1 MAWQYQAS
9 IGVVAVLVVAAILR
23 TFRLDTFPPGLYA
36 DVAANGLDALGVPQH
51 GLQVIYPRGTGNGI
65 EGMIS
70 WLDAISVALVG
81 GQPIALYLTTV
92 VIGLV
97 TLPIHYLLAG
107 RLFGRRVG
115 LISVALLAVSFWAV
129 HYSRLGYRTA
139 LVPLFLDL
147 AFLLLWWAAQRGS
160 PWRWALAGAAIG
172 LGAYTYTSYRLV
184 ALALAGLIVL
194 RIKAGRHLPGTRSS
208 WALYV
213 LAAAVVAAPLW
224 IATLLHPEVLNRAA
238 GVSFLGGGPVWG
250 APFRLV
256 DHAVRTLAAFNFW
269 GDAERQYNVPHLPL
283 FDPLV
288 GLAFLAGIVVAVKRW
303 RESRY
308 ALLLC
313 WLGVFTLVVALSD
326 RTPHMLRG
334 SGLVPAA
341 YLLAAVGLD
350 AVLQKLWPR
359 RAVLAAAAVW
369 AISLAWTVIFYFA
382 VYPTVP
388 GLYIEFMGDRVDVGR
403 FMDATD
409 WNGRQLYVAI
419 TFTNRGTVN
428 PDPFRAIPIQFM
440 TEGHVAWTFLDYR
453 QVAQL
458 PGDAPIAVV
467 VDERDRVVLS
477 SLAARFPDGHVAY
490 VMPLPQRPVAVF
502 LHGDA
507 GTFHPAASRPYSN
520 WNR

>member
-1 MAWQYQAS
+1 
-9 IGVVAVLVVAAILR
+9 VLAILIVAAILR

-36 DVAANGLDALGVPQH
+36 DVAANGLDALRLPRQ
-51 GLQVIYPRGTGNGI
+51 GLHVIYPRGTGNGI
-65 EGMIS
+65 EGMID

-81 GQPIALYLTTV
+81 GRPIALYVTTV

-97 TLPIHYLLAG
+97 TLPVHYLLAS

-115 LISVALLAVSFWAV
+115 LISTALLAVSFWAV

-147 AFLLLWWAAQRGS
+147 SFLLLWWAVRRGGG
-160 PWRWALAGAAIG
+160 WRWALAGAVIG
-172 LGAYTYTSYRLV
+172 LGAYTYTGYRLV
-184 ALALAGLIVL
+184 VLVLAGLIVL
-194 RIKAGRHLPGTRSS
+194 RIRAGRELPGTRSL
-208 WALYV
+208 WVLYV
-213 LAAAVVAAPLW
+213 LAAAVVMAPLV

-238 GVSFLGGGPVWG
+238 GVSFLGGGPLWAAPLRLLDHAWRTIAVFNVWG
-250 APFRLV
+250 DPE
-256 DHAVRTLAAFNFW
+256 H
-269 GDAERQYNVPHLPL
+269 QYNVPHLPL

-288 GLAFLAGIVVAVKRW
+288 GLAFLVGIVVAVRRW

-313 WLGVFTLVVALSD
+313 WLGVFTLVVLLSD

-350 AVLQKLWPR
+350 AVLEKLWPR
-359 RAVLAAAAVW
+359 RVALAAAAVFLV
-369 AISLAWTVIFYFA
+369 SLAWTTVFYFA

-388 GLYIEFMGDRVDVGR
+388 GLYLEFMGDRVDVGR

-409 WNGRQLYVAI
+409 WNGRRVYVAI
-419 TFTNRGTVN
+419 TYTSRGTVK
-428 PDPFRAIPIQFM
+428 PDPFRTIPIQFM
-440 TEGHVAWTFLDYR
+440 TDGHVAWTFLDYR
-453 QVAQL
+453 QVDQL
-458 PGDAPIAVV
+458 PGDVPLAVV
-467 VDERDRVVLS
+467 VDAKDRVVLS
-477 SLAARFPDGHVAY
+477 RLAARFPDGAVAY
-490 VMPLPQRPVAVF
+490 MVPLAQRPVAVF

-507 GTFHPAASRPYSN
+507 GAFHPAASHPYSN
-520 WNR
+520 W

>member
-1 MAWQYQAS
+1 MAWHYQAS
-9 IGVVAVLVVAAILR
+9 IGVLAILVVAAVLR

-65 EGMIS
+65 EGMID

-81 GQPIALYLTTV
+81 GKPIALYLTTV

-97 TLPIHYLLAG
+97 TLPVHYLLAS

-115 LISVALLAVSFWAV
+115 LISTALLAVSFWAV

-147 AFLLLWWAAQRGS
+147 AFLFLWWAARGGS
-160 PWRWALAGAAIG
+160 AWRWAVAGAVIG

-184 ALALAGLIVL
+184 VLVVAGLIVL
-194 RIKAGRHLPGTRSS
+194 RILARRELPGTRSS

-213 LAAAVVAAPLW
+213 LAAAVVAAPLA
-224 IATLLHPEVLNRAA
+224 IATVLHPEVLSRDI
-238 GVSFLGGGPVWG
+238 GVSVLSGGPIASLPG
-250 APFRLV
+250 RLV
-256 DHAVRTLAAFNFW
+256 DHAVRTIAMFNVW
-269 GDAERQYNVPHLPL
+269 GDPERQYNVPHLPL

-288 GLAFLAGIVVAVKRW
+288 GLAFLAGIVVAIERW

-308 ALLLC
+308 ALLLV
-313 WLGVFTLVVALSD
+313 WLGVFTLVVGLSD

-334 SGLVPAA
+334 SGLIPAA

-350 AVLQKLWPR
+350 AVLLKLWPR
-359 RAVLAAAAVW
+359 RAALAAAAVW
-369 AISLAWTVIFYFA
+369 AVSLAWTVVFYFA

-388 GLYIEFMGDRVDVGR
+388 GLYLEFMGDRVDVGR

-409 WNGRQLYVAI
+409 WDGRQLYVAI
-419 TFTNRGTVN
+419 TFTTRGTVK
-428 PDPFRAIPIQFM
+428 PDPFRATPVRFM
-440 TEGHVAWTFLDYR
+440 TAGRVDWTFLDYR
-453 QVAQL
+453 QVEQL
-458 PGDAPIAVV
+458 PGDVPIAVV
-467 VDERDRVVLS
+467 VDARDRVVLS
-477 SLAARFPDGHVAY
+477 RLAERFPDGRVAY
-490 VMPLPQRPVAVF
+490 VVPLPQRPVTVF
-502 LHGDA
+502 LHGDS
-507 GTFHPAASRPYSN
+507 GTFHPASSHPYSN
-520 WNR
+520 W

>member
-1 MAWQYQAS
+1 MLA
-9 IGVVAVLVVAAILR
+9 ILVVAAILR

-36 DVAANGLDALGVPQH
+36 DVAANGLDALGIPKH

-70 WLDAISVALVG
+70 WLDAISVALLG
-81 GQPIALYLTTV
+81 GKPIALYVTTV

-97 TLPIHYLLAG
+97 TLPIHYLVG
-107 RLFGRRVG
+107 SRLFGRRIG
-115 LISVALLAVSFWAV
+115 LISTALLAVSFWAV

-147 AFLLLWWAAQRGS
+147 SFLVLFLAVRRGGN
-160 PWRWALAGAAIG
+160 WRWALAGAVIG
-172 LGAYTYTSYRLV
+172 LGVYTYTGYRLV
-184 ALALAGLIVL
+184 VLVLAGLIVL
-194 RIKAGRHLPGTRSS
+194 RLRAGRRLPGTRSS
-208 WALYV
+208 WTTYIV
-213 LAAAVVAAPLW
+213 AAALVVAPIG
-224 IATLLHPEVLNRAA
+224 IATLLHPDVLNRAA
-238 GVSFLGGGPVWG
+238 GVSVLGGGPILG
-250 APFRLV
+250 LPGRLA
-256 DHAVRTLAAFNFW
+256 DHAWRTIAVFNLW
-269 GDAERQYNVPHLPL
+269 GDPERQYNVPHLPL

-288 GLAFLAGIVVAVKRW
+288 GLAFLAGIVVAVRRW

-308 ALLLC
+308 ALLLL
-313 WLGVFTLVVALSD
+313 WLGVFTLVVGLSD

-334 SGLVPAA
+334 SGLIPAA

-350 AVLQKLWPR
+350 AVLQKVWPR
-359 RAVLAAAAVW
+359 RAALAAAAVW

-388 GLYIEFMGDRVDVGR
+388 GLYIEWMGDRVDVGR

-419 TFTNRGTVN
+419 TYTNRGTVN
-428 PDPFRAIPIQFM
+428 PDPFRTIPIQFM
-440 TEGHVAWTFLDYR
+440 TQGHVSWTFLDYR

-458 PGDAPIAVV
+458 PGDVPIAVV

-477 SLAARFPDGHVAY
+477 RLAERFPDGYVAY
-490 VMPLPQRPVAVF
+490 VLPLPQRPVAIF

-507 GTFHPAASRPYSN
+507 GWFHPALSPPYSN
-520 WNR
+520 W

>member
-1 MAWQYQAS
+1 VLA
-9 IGVVAVLVVAAILR
+9 ILIVATILR
-23 TFRLDTFPPGLYA
+23 TFRLDSFPPGLYA
-36 DVAANGLDALGVPQH
+36 DVAANGLDALGVPRH

-70 WLDAISVALVG
+70 WLDGVSVALVG
-81 GQPIALYLTTV
+81 GKPIALYLTTV

-97 TLPIHYLLAG
+97 TLPIHYLLAR

-115 LISVALLAVSFWAV
+115 LISTALLAVSFWAV

-147 AFLLLWWAAQRGS
+147 AFLLLWWAVRRGTA
-160 PWRWALAGAAIG
+160 WRWALAGAVIG
-172 LGAYTYTSYRLV
+172 LGAYTYTGYRLV
-184 ALALAGLIVL
+184 VLVLAGLIVL
-194 RIKAGRHLPGTRSS
+194 RLRAGRDLPGTRSS
-208 WALYV
+208 WAWYV
-213 LAAAVVAAPLW
+213 LAAAVVMAPLG
-224 IATLLHPEVLNRAA
+224 ITTVLHPEVLNRAA
-238 GVSFLGGGPVWG
+238 GVSVLGGGPIWALPG
-250 APFRLV
+250 RLA
-256 DHAVRTLAAFNFW
+256 DHALRTIAVFNLW
-269 GDAERQYNVPHLPL
+269 GDPERQYNVPHLPL

-288 GLAFLAGIVVAVKRW
+288 GLAFLAGIAVAARRW

-308 ALLLC
+308 ALLLL
-313 WLGVFTLVVALSD
+313 WLGVFTLVVGLSD

-350 AVLQKLWPR
+350 AVLQRLWPR
-359 RAVLAAAAVW
+359 RAALAAVAVW
-369 AISLAWTVIFYFA
+369 VVSLVWTTGFYFA

-419 TFTNRGTVN
+419 TYTKNGTVN
-428 PDPFRAIPIQFM
+428 ADPFRAIPIRYM
-440 TEGHVAWTFLDYR
+440 TAGHVDWTFLDYR
-453 QVAQL
+453 RIGEL
-458 PGDAPIAVV
+458 PADVPLAVMVDA
-467 VDERDRVVLS
+467 RDRVVLAR
-477 SLAARFPDGHVAY
+477 LAERFPDGRVAY
-490 VMPLPQRPVAVF
+490 VLALPQRPVAVF

-507 GTFHPAASRPYSN
+507 GSFRPAPSRPYSN
-520 WNR
+520 W

>member
-1 MAWQYQAS
+1 
-9 IGVVAVLVVAAILR
+9 
-23 TFRLDTFPPGLYA
+23 
-36 DVAANGLDALGVPQH
+36 LDALGVPRH

-81 GQPIALYLTTV
+81 GKPIALYLTTV

-97 TLPIHYLLAG
+97 TLPVHYLLG
-107 RLFGRRVG
+107 SRLFGRRVG
-115 LISVALLAVSFWAV
+115 LISTALLAVSFWAV

-147 AFLLLWWAAQRGS
+147 AFLLLWWAIQRGAA
-160 PWRWALAGAAIG
+160 WRWALAGAVIG
-172 LGAYTYTSYRLV
+172 LGIYTYTGYRLV
-184 ALALAGLIVL
+184 VLVLAGLIVL
-194 RIKAGRHLPGTRSS
+194 RIRGGRALPGTRSS
-208 WALYV
+208 WAIYV
-213 LAAAVVAAPLW
+213 VAAAVVVAPLGV
-224 IATLLHPEVLNRAA
+224 ATVLHPEVLNRAA
-238 GVSFLGGGPVWG
+238 GVSVLGGGPVL
-250 APFRLV
+250 ALPIRLF
-256 DHAVRTLAAFNFW
+256 DHAWRTLAAFNLW
-269 GDAERQYNVPHLPL
+269 GDPERQYNIPHLPF

-308 ALLLC
+308 ALLLL
-313 WLGVFTLVVALSD
+313 WLGVFTLVVGLSD

-350 AVLQKLWPR
+350 AVLQRVWPR
-359 RAVLAAAAVW
+359 RAAMAALAVCLV
-369 AISLAWTVIFYFA
+369 SLIWTTGFYFA

-419 TFTNRGTVN
+419 TYTRSGQVN

-440 TEGHVAWTFLDYR
+440 TAGRAGWTFLDYR
-453 QVAQL
+453 RVGDL
-458 PGDAPIAVV
+458 PADVPIAVV
-467 VDERDRVVLS
+467 VDARDRVVLS
-477 SLAARFPDGHVAY
+477 LLAERFPDGAVAY
-490 VMPLPQRPVAVF
+490 VLPLPQRPVAVF
-502 LHGDA
+502 LHGNA
-507 GTFHPAASRPYSN
+507 GPFHPATSRPYSN
-520 WNR
+520 W

>member
-1 MAWQYQAS
+1 M
-9 IGVVAVLVVAAILR
+9 
-23 TFRLDTFPPGLYA
+23 
-36 DVAANGLDALGVPQH
+36 AANGLDAVGVPQH

-70 WLDAISVALVG
+70 WLDAISVALMG
-81 GQPIALYLTTV
+81 NQPIALYLTTV
-92 VIGLV
+92 VIGLL
-97 TLPIHYLLAG
+97 TLPVHYLLG
-107 RLFGRRVG
+107 SRLFGRRVG
-115 LISVALLAVSFWAV
+115 LISTALLAVSFWAV

-147 AFLLLWWAAQRGS
+147 AFLLLLWAVQRGKA
-160 PWRWALAGAAIG
+160 WRWALAGAVIG

-184 ALALAGLIVL
+184 VLVLAGVIVL
-194 RIKAGRHLPGTRSS
+194 RIRAGRDLPGTRSS
-208 WALYV
+208 WAIYV
-213 LAAAVVAAPLW
+213 VAAGVVAAPLW

-238 GVSFLGGGPVWG
+238 GVSFLGGGPVLG

-256 DHAVRTLAAFNFW
+256 EHAVRTLAAFNVW
-269 GDAERQYNVPHLPL
+269 GDPERQYNVPNLPL

-288 GLAFLAGIVVAVKRW
+288 GLAFLAGIVVALKRW

-313 WLGVFTLVVALSD
+313 WLVVFTLVVALSD

-350 AVLQKLWPR
+350 AVLQKRWPR
-359 RAVLAAAAVW
+359 RAAVAASAVW
-369 AISLAWTVIFYFA
+369 VISLTWTAIFYFA

-388 GLYIEFMGDRVDVGR
+388 DLYREFMGDRVDVGR

-409 WNGRQLYVAI
+409 WNGRQLYAAI
-419 TFTNRGTVN
+419 TFTNHGIVN
-428 PDPFRAIPIQFM
+428 PDPFRAIPMQYI
-440 TEGHVAWTFLDYR
+440 TAGHVTWTFLDYR
-453 QVAQL
+453 QVGQL
-458 PGDAPIAVV
+458 PSDVPIAVV
-467 VDERDRVVLS
+467 VDAKDLVVLS
-477 SLAARFPDGHVAY
+477 KLAERFPDGGVAY
-490 VMPLPQRPVAVF
+490 VLPLPQRPVAVF

-520 WNR
+520 WNP

>member
-1 MAWQYQAS
+1 MLG
-9 IGVVAVLVVAAILR
+9 ILVVAAILR

-36 DVAANGLDALGVPQH
+36 DVAANGLDALGIPKH

-81 GQPIALYLTTV
+81 GKPIALYVTTV
-92 VIGLV
+92 VVGLV
-97 TLPIHYLLAG
+97 TLPIHYLLG
-107 RLFGRRVG
+107 SRLFGRRIG
-115 LISVALLAVSFWAV
+115 LISTALLAVSFWAV

-147 AFLLLWWAAQRGS
+147 SFLLLVLAVRRGGN
-160 PWRWALAGAAIG
+160 WRWALAGGVIG
-172 LGAYTYTSYRLV
+172 LGVYTYTGYRLV
-184 ALALAGLIVL
+184 VLVLAGLIVL
-194 RIKAGRHLPGTRSS
+194 RIRAGRQLPGTRLS
-208 WALYV
+208 WTIYG
-213 LAAAVVAAPLW
+213 LAAAVVVAPIG
-224 IATLLHPEVLNRAA
+224 IATLLHPDVLNRAA
-238 GVSFLGGGPVWG
+238 GVSVLGGGPIW
-250 APFRLV
+250 ALPLRLA
-256 DHAVRTLAAFNFW
+256 DHGWRTIAVFNLW
-269 GDAERQYNVPHLPL
+269 GDPERQYNVPHLPL

-308 ALLLC
+308 ALLLL
-313 WLGVFTLVVALSD
+313 WLGVFTLVVGLSD

-334 SGLVPAA
+334 SGLIPAA

-350 AVLQKLWPR
+350 AVLQKVWPR
-359 RAVLAAAAVW
+359 RAALAAAAVW
-369 AISLAWTVIFYFA
+369 AISLTWTGIFYFA

-388 GLYIEFMGDRVDVGR
+388 GLYIEWMGDRVDVGR

-419 TFTNRGTVN
+419 TYTNRGTVN
-428 PDPFRAIPIQFM
+428 PDPFRTIPMQFM
-440 TEGHVAWTFLDYR
+440 TEGHVLWTFLDYR
-453 QVAQL
+453 NVPQL
-458 PGDAPIAVV
+458 PGDVPIAVV

-477 SLAARFPDGHVAY
+477 RLAERFPDGYVAY
-490 VMPLPQRPVAVF
+490 VLPLPQRPVAIF

-507 GTFHPAASRPYSN
+507 GWFHPALSRPYSN
-520 WNR
+520 W